1 MNLPKLHRPLVLCPF
16 FGPLSL
22 TRVLYFFF
30 ATQPLARQ
38 RSAFGRVDSRVS
50 VTQQGR
56 ERAENAGGD
65 EEAERSVVNN
75 KERRQQQDN
84 LEDRS
89 RVGKEEQEAKNRRR
103 NEDHSD
109 SCIRDTDGGGGS
121 SQEVAGDAT
130 TRQPKHSRSSVRSA
144 HDASHSFGGGH
155 MRANEGQRSANEGE
169 RSANEREL
177 PPSPSAANPNE
188 SQVPTDSGAGPGPR
202 LARLG
207 ENFSTGPLATWMDGV
222 IMFGGLL
229 LIIAVCNN
237 IAAIIVFSLIY
248 NHLAENN
255 ADMRQVAPL
264 RSAHADLVP
273 VSIFLFPFLNNF

>member
-1 MNLPKLHRPLVLCPF
+1 MSFFSVLDPKDKT
-16 FGPLSL
+16 L
-22 TRVLYFFF
+22 TRVLYFLF
-30 ATQPLARQ
+30 ATQPHPWQ
-38 RSAFGRVDSRVS
+38 RSAFRRLDSRVS
-50 VTQQGR
+50 VTQQGC
-56 ERAENAGGD
+56 ERAENGAGD
-65 EEAERSVVNN
+65 EEAERGVVN
-75 KERRQQQDN
+75 KDRPEDN
-84 LEDRS
+84 LEGKL

-177 PPSPSAANPNE
+177 PPSQSAANPNE

-273 VSIFLFPFLNNF
+273 VSILLFPFLNNF